1 MYVVHPDW
9 LRPQNIRVLI
19 NCEGF
24 TQVDVASSLEVLFL
38 HPGVVSLTGG
48 DAQGVPQVAELGG
61 LLKEV
66 TDKSIRP
73 TEEFEGQNK
82 SINSRVRS
90 TLLICDTFSFDRVM
104 DVSARVLLRLSPHAS
119 LYPSHLP
126 YLFLK
131 QMRNLPWKHKMLKM
145 STREQCQYSLFA
157 EVLSGGKKAEYFER
171 LRWEC
176 PLRYDEGLSIFAGLP
191 STLKKWSVVSGSRD
205 SENDASS
212 IFEKAI
218 MLGSTLPRSTE
229 VDTQGLS
236 NYPTMSDVVGAAS
249 FTCSTLAENFGKVI
263 CEVFDRMP
271 IISAKLSVRVT
282 GADKARKVGASSIS
296 EIGPR
301 DSGSSVS
308 SIFEKV
314 IMLGVWLS
322 RFGGRCFFDFGASNL
337 VGSVFS
343 NSCWES
349 GSRDSEDGASSI
361 LEQAILLGVF
371 SRISGTV
378 PLPLWS
384 DVVGAASFTC
394 STLAENFG
402 KVICEV
408 FDRMPIISA
417 KLSVRVTGADKAEK
431 IGASSISEIGP
442 RGLWGAQLLRKRA
455 PLRFLRSAF
464 VAPLRFLK
472 LRRLQIFIGAGI
484 KFQSTLESPP
494 VEALFLHF

>member
-9 LRPQNIRVLI
+9 LRPRNRRVLI

-24 TQVDVASSLEVLFL
+24 TQVDVASSVEVLFL

-82 SINSRVRS
+82 SIKSRVRS
-90 TLLICDTFSFDRVM
+90 TLLIWDTFAFDRVM

-131 QMRNLPWKHKMLKM
+131 QMGNLPWKHKMLKM

-176 PLRYDEGLSIFAGLP
+176 PLRYDGGLSIFAGLP

-218 MLGSTLPRSTE
+218 MLGSGS
-229 VDTQGLS
+229 
-236 NYPTMSDVVGAAS
+236 
-249 FTCSTLAENFGKVI
+249 
-263 CEVFDRMP
+263 
-271 IISAKLSVRVT
+271 
-282 GADKARKVGASSIS
+282 
-296 EIGPR
+296 R
-301 DSGSSVS
+301 DSESSVS
-308 SIFEKV
+308 SIFEEV

-322 RFGGRCFFDFGASNL
+322 RFGGRCLFDFGASNL
-337 VGSVFS
+337 VGSVVS
-343 NSCWES
+343 NLSKGWAC
-349 GSRDSEDGASSI
+349 
-361 LEQAILLGVF
+361 LLVY
-371 SRISGTV
+371 
-378 PLPLWS
+378 
-384 DVVGAASFTC
+384 
-394 STLAENFG
+394 LATKHKG
-402 KVICEV
+402 
-408 FDRMPIISA
+408 
-417 KLSVRVTGADKAEK
+417 
-431 IGASSISEIGP
+431 
-442 RGLWGAQLLRKRA
+442 
-455 PLRFLRSAF
+455 
-464 VAPLRFLK
+464 
-472 LRRLQIFIGAGI
+472 
-484 KFQSTLESPP
+484 
-494 VEALFLHF
+494 